1 MAGIGRVGAGVR
13 VEDAGDESV
22 ETNELIEEVDIGLSK
37 RSRFRIEDF
46 CLRTLSKPLP
56 PYMSSATTTPQRI
69 VWL

>member
-46 CLRTLSKPLP
+46 
-56 PYMSSATTTPQRI
+56 A
-69 VWL
+69 